1 MSQLTK
7 QLNVPT
13 RIILFGTFFTR
24 TAFFMS
30 TPFLSIYLTTVLHL
44 PITET
49 GIIISAFP
57 LIIVLLS
64 GLVGRLVDNFSLR
77 LVLSV
82 VAFFWGLTFILFYFA
97 TTFWQ
102 FLLLNCLNGCCYA
115 FFEPAAKKVLS
126 LETTSDQ
133 RLMTYNIRYA
143 AINLGGF
150 FGPLLSQFFHIQ
162 KSLVAYL
169 PLGCCYILYSLVL
182 LYTLS
187 KQATPLKDKQTRNIH
202 QGQWIFSDRAFIFLL
217 IGVAFSYFGY
227 AQFNSTLAQYLTLS
241 PHFSN
246 GSQIYAYILSLNSA
260 CILLLQFIL
269 LRVTQTLSATSVLLI
284 SNLFLA
290 SSVVL
295 CGLAATL
302 WGFVFIALIYSLG
315 ELLLGSRFDTLVDD
329 MANEDL
335 KGVYFGFA
343 EWIKTG
349 SVLGPIIGAQL
360 LQTTGADRGTLLFP
374 ILGSITFLG
383 SFFIILSKKKPRQA
397 RLNSN
402 ATNPD
407 ASK

>member
-1 MSQLTK
+1 
-7 QLNVPT
+7 
-13 RIILFGTFFTR
+13 
-24 TAFFMS
+24 MS
-30 TPFLSIYLTTVLHL
+30 TPFLSIYLTSVLHL
-44 PITET
+44 PVTEA

-64 GLVGRLVDNFSLR
+64 GLVGGLADKLPLR
-77 LVLSV
+77 LVLGI

-97 TTFWQ
+97 TSFWQ

-115 FFEPAAKKVLS
+115 FFEPAAKKGLS
-126 LETTSDQ
+126 LETTPDQ

-150 FGPLLSQFFHIQ
+150 FGPLLSQFFHSQ
-162 KSLVAYL
+162 KRLVAYL
-169 PLGCCYILYSLVL
+169 PLGVCYIFYSLVL
-182 LYTLS
+182 LNTLNTQS
-187 KQATPLKDKQTRNIH
+187 PAPKEKQTRKAH
-202 QGQWIFSDRAFIFLL
+202 QWQRIFSDQAFICLL
-217 IGVAFSYFGY
+217 VGVAFSYFGY

-241 PHFSN
+241 TGFSN

-260 CILLLQFIL
+260 FILLLQFIL

-335 KGVYFGFA
+335 KGVYFGLA

-349 SVLGPIIGAQL
+349 SVLGPIVGAQL
-360 LQTTGADRGTLLFP
+360 LQTTGAERGTLLFP

-383 SFFIILSKKKPRQA
+383 SFFIILAKKKA
-397 RLNSN
+397 ETTS
-402 ATNPD
+402 T
-407 ASK
+407 